1 MEEEKNTIEYIRTTQ
16 LINAET
22 GKPTGIPVHHFK
34 RTYPNTFDR
43 AYWDRKLVE
52 TIKNDYPECFSIA
65 PKKRTLRQKIKD
77 WFAHRRIKDK
87 RSRR

>member
-1 MEEEKNTIEYIRTTQ
+1 MEEEKNTIKYIRTTQ
-16 LINAET
+16 LINAKT
-22 GKPTGIPVHHFK
+22 GEPTGIPVHHFT

-52 TIKNDYPECFSIA
+52 TIKNDHLEYFRIT

-77 WFAHRRIKDK
+77 LLRIK
-87 RSRR
+87 R